1 MVAPLDIYIVEVH
14 ELVHDNVRTRS
25 TVEDITDDMQANQT
39 VSEQTK
45 IRQGWLESSNIDVNR
60 EYAMVMEAQRA
71 FQACSSAL
79 QIIDQIDQKSASE
92 IASL

>member
-1 MVAPLDIYIVEVH
+1 MSPMIC
-14 ELVHDNVRTRS
+14 RPTRLYR
-25 TVEDITDDMQANQT
+25 
-39 VSEQTK
+39 EQTK
-45 IRQGWLESSNIDVNR
+45 IRQGWLEPSNIDVNR